1 MEVIVGS
8 YIIMWKASIW
18 RFKGDDFIA
27 HRTQWRL
34 GALYMAGSAAVV
46 VMSGHKTFDNDILRI
61 LMNTAIA
68 HWQAIA
74 TDLYLVYATAIIVQP

>member
-34 GALYMAGSAAVV
+34 GALYMAGSAAVA
-46 VMSGHKTFDNDILRI
+46 VMSGHRTFDNDILRI
-61 LMNTAIA
+61 LMNTAIV
-68 HWQAIA
+68 QAIA